1 MEPSLMERDAVDK
14 FFQVITFE
22 QHRKFY
28 NRILIE
34 EKPGYYRRIR
44 QIMTTADN
52 FRDILIT
59 NRTNDFA
66 SAAATLLE
74 K

>member
-1 MEPSLMERDAVDK
+1 MEPSPIERDAVDR
-14 FFQVITFE
+14 FFQVITFK
-22 QHRKFY
+22 QHREFY

-34 EKPGYYRRIR
+34 ESPGYYRRIR

-66 SAAATLLE
+66 SATATLLE